1 MELFWEERC
10 FSEGCLEIL
19 EREIGE
25 EIQETDLMSE
35 TDFLEILGAERLEA
49 SELSLFYLISA
60 ELSDF

>member
-25 EIQETDLMSE
+25 EIKETDLMSE

-49 SELSLFYLISA
+49 
-60 ELSDF
+60 